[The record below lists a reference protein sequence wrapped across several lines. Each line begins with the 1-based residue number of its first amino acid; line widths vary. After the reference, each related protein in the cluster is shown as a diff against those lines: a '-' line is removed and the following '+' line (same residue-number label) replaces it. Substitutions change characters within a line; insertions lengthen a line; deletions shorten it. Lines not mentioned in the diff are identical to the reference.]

1 MTNFLG
7 GSFMRLQDKVS
18 LIVGGTSGIGLATA
32 GLFSK
37 EGAKVVIVGRQA
49 EKGQAAVDEIRR
61 RGGDAT
67 FVRADVSREDEATR
81 TVEST
86 IQRFGRMDVLFN
98 NAGISPMGKIC
109 DTTADEWDTVMAVNL
124 KGVFLVSKAAIPVM
138 ERSGGG
144 SIINTSS
151 IFGVTGSAI
160 YAAYCAAKA
169 GVIGLTK
176 AMALECAQKKIRV
189 NCISPG
195 AVRTEMMEQ
204 EFIIFSQEKGIP
216 VDVLREAHA
225 KKSPLRKL
233 ADPEEIAPLVVYLA
247 SDESSFV
254 TGSNFVIDGG
264 RLASCDSPA

>member
-1 MTNFLG
+1 
-7 GSFMRLQDKVS
+7 MRLKDKVS

-32 GLFSK
+32 DLFSK

-49 EKGQAAVDEIRR
+49 EKGQAAVDKIRR
-61 RGGDAT
+61 QGGDAA
-67 FVRADVSREDEATR
+67 FVRADVSREDEANH

-86 IQRFGRMDVLFN
+86 VQHFGRMDVLFN

-109 DTTADEWDTVMAVNL
+109 DTSADEWDTVMAVNL

-160 YAAYCAAKA
+160 YAAYCASKA
-169 GVIGLTK
+169 GVIALTK
-176 AMALECAQKKIRV
+176 AMALECAPKKIRV

-233 ADPEEIAPLVVYLA
+233 AAPEEIAPLVVYLA

-254 TGSNFVIDGG
+254 TGSNFLIDGG

>member
-1 MTNFLG
+1 
-7 GSFMRLQDKVS
+7 MRLKDKVS

-37 EGAKVVIVGRQA
+37 EGAKVVIVGRHP
-49 EKGQAAVDEIRR
+49 EKGQAAVDEITR

-67 FVRADVSREDEATR
+67 FVRADVSREDEANR

-86 IQRFGRMDVLFN
+86 VEHFGRLDVLFN
-98 NAGISPMGKIC
+98 NAGVSFIRKIHEIP
-109 DTTADEWDTVMAVNL
+109 ADEWDTVIAVNL
-124 KGVFLVSKAAIPVM
+124 RGVFLVSKAAIPVM
-138 ERSGGG
+138 EKNGGG

-151 IFGVTGSAI
+151 IFGITGSAN
-160 YAAYCAAKA
+160 YGAYCASKA

-176 AMALECAQKKIRV
+176 TMALECAQKKIRV

-204 EFIIFSQEKGIP
+204 GFIIFSQEKGIP
-216 VDVLREAHA
+216 ADVLREAHA
-225 KKSPLRKL
+225 KKSPQGRL
-233 ADPEEIAPLVVYLA
+233 AAPEEIAPLVVYLA

-254 TGSNFVIDGG
+254 TGSNFLIDGG
-264 RLASCDSPA
+264 RLASCDSPS